1 MFFSKENS
9 LYRPIFKQALEIT
22 WRNKFL
28 WVFGFF
34 AAFLSSGGV
43 YDVIIKNWNTVTAR
57 TIELKSLLTLA
68 TPSSFEYIHKT
79 SGEIVGKLNIY
90 GFAAGLL
97 IALFIMAAFCIM
109 ALISQGGII
118 HAVSEIS
125 SGKKTSWKK
134 CFDIGLRHIF
144 QIFGINLSA
153 KIIIFF
159 LLLSIGLPAV
169 VLFPEGSIWS
179 DITFFV
185 IFLISIPLTLVVLFT
200 MIYSVAGL
208 VIQKY
213 SLFESIK
220 ESLKLLK
227 EHWII
232 SLEMARFLL
241 FFSLAFGIVVSV
253 GLVFVATPFLLLGAA
268 LNLLIGTTGMA
279 IAFTAAIVLFIAF
292 VAVLGSGFISFQ
304 LGCWALLYNQLANQG
319 GVSKIIRILA
329 DLPKRL
335 KL

>member
-57 TIELKSLLTLA
+57 TIELKSLLSLA
-68 TPSSFEYIHKT
+68 TPASFEYIHKT

-90 GFAAGLL
+90 GFAAALI
-97 IALFIMAAFCIM
+97 IALFVMIAFCVLAVI
-109 ALISQGGII
+109 AQGGII
-118 HAVSEIS
+118 HAISEIS
-125 SGKKTSWKK
+125 AGKKTTWKK
-134 CFDIGLRHIF
+134 SFDMGLHHIF
-144 QIFGINLSA
+144 QILGVNISA
-153 KIIIFF
+153 KILIFF
-159 LLLSIGLPAV
+159 LLLSIGLPAA
-169 VLFPEGSIWS
+169 VLFPESSTWS
-179 DITFFV
+179 GITFFA
-185 IFLISIPLTLVVLFT
+185 IFLVSIPLTLIVLFT
-200 MIYSVAGL
+200 MIYSVAGM
-208 VIQKY
+208 VIQKH

-220 ESLKLLK
+220 EALKLLR
-227 EHWII
+227 EHWIV
-232 SLEMARFLL
+232 SLEMALFLL
-241 FFSLAFGIVVSV
+241 FFSLIFGIVVSI

-268 LNLLIGTTGMA
+268 LNLLIGSTGTA
-279 IAFTAAIVLFIAF
+279 IAFTAAIVFFIAL

-335 KL
+335 RL

>member
-43 YDVIIKNWNTVTAR
+43 YDVIIKNWNTVTSK
-57 TIELKSLLTLA
+57 TIEVKNLLSIA
-68 TPSSFEYIHKT
+68 SPSFEFIHKT
-79 SGEIVGKLNIY
+79 SGEIAGKLNIY
-90 GFAAGLL
+90 GFVAALL
-97 IALFIMAAFCIM
+97 VAGFVMLAIFVM
-109 ALISQGGII
+109 ALIAQGGLI
-118 HAVSEIS
+118 HAISEIS

-134 CFDIGLRHIF
+134 SFDIGLHHIF
-144 QIFGINLSA
+144 QILGVNIFA
-153 KIIIFF
+153 KVIIFF
-159 LLLSIGLPAV
+159 LLLAIGLPAV
-169 VLFPEGSIWS
+169 VLFPEGSTWS
-179 DITFFV
+179 DLTFFV
-185 IFLISIPLTLVVLFT
+185 IFLISIPLSLITLFT
-200 MIYSVAGL
+200 MIYSVAGM

-213 SLFESIK
+213 SLLESVK

-232 SLEMARFLL
+232 SLEMALFLL
-241 FFSLAFGIVVSV
+241 FFSTLFGIAVSI
-253 GLVFVATPFLLLGAA
+253 GFVFAATPFLLLGATM
-268 LNLLIGTTGMA
+268 NLAFGTTGTA
-279 IAFTAAIVLFIAF
+279 IAITTAIALFVALL
-292 VAVLGSGFISFQ
+292 AVLGSGFISFQ
-304 LGCWALLYNQLANQG
+304 LGCWTLLYKQLANQG

-329 DLPKRL
+329 NLPKRL